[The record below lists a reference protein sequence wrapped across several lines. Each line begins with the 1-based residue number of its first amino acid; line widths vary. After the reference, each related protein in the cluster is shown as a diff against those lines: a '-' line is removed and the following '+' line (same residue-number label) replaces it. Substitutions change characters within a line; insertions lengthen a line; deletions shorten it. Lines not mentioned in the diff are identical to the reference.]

1 MKEMTSPAQIINWNT
16 KPEPTWLWHV
26 NCPGCKGGA
35 TLTMPDSR
43 LHKIRTFLIGE
54 GEGYVTE
61 RKNCDHCG
69 WPGIIKFE
77 LDEDDLLVCCITA
90 NPNMMTEMASPVPG
104 PSRPQLLPEL
114 G

>member
-1 MKEMTSPAQIINWNT
+1 MTSPAQIINWNT

-61 RKNCDHCG
+61 RQNCDHCG

-77 LDEDDLLVCCITA
+77 LDEDDVLVCCITA
-90 NPNMMTEMASPVPG
+90 TPDMMTEMASPVPG